1 MELSDNSSSYLSGQA
16 ESRFFKLI
24 YQNRL
29 SSMET
34 VQSTLNGLDH
44 RFGDDFYERVMR
56 KGILN
61 HVFMNHE

>member
-1 MELSDNSSSYLSGQA
+1 MERSDNSSYLSGQA

-29 SSMET
+29 ASMEN

-61 HVFMNHE
+61 HVFMSHE